1 MKAIVISDD
10 NDVIEKVG
18 TILTAHR
25 YDPIVYRW
33 LLKALDNVE
42 EIRPDVVIISACDYP
57 RHWKTFSQFVKSGIS
72 GEEPQI
78 ILYTPQSFPQTELE
92 KAKTLGIKGT
102 FSSVDEGG
110 LEHFTSILNSASKQ
124 FLASGQKENKSQP
137 AFGLSQI
144 KSYGLIFTHPETEA
158 FITGTVLACTD
169 DTIEFSPDIPLL
181 SEGLSGGDHIGE
193 VSFKNNNTYSY
204 CSADIIRTGK
214 TLFLKLGTKYEN

>member
-10 NDVIEKVG
+10 NDVIEKVD
-18 TILTAHR
+18 TILAAHP

-42 EIRPDVVIISACDYP
+42 EIRPDVVVISACDYP

-72 GEEPQI
+72 GAEPQI
-78 ILYTPQSFPQTELE
+78 ILYTPQAFPLTELE
-92 KAKTLGIKGT
+92 KTKTLGIKGT
-102 FSSVDEGG
+102 FSSIDEAG
-110 LEHFTSILNSASKQ
+110 LEHFTSILNSTSN
-124 FLASGQKENKSQP
+124 LLLTSGQQENKNQ
-137 AFGLSQI
+137 AAGISQI

-158 FITGTVLACTD
+158 FITGTVLSFTD

-181 SEGLSGGDHIGE
+181 SEGLSGGEHIGE